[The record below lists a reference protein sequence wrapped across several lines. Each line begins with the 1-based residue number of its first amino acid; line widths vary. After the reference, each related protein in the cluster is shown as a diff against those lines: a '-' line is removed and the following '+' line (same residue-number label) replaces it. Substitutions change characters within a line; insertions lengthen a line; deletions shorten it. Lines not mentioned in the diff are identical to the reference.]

1 MFGPKRLSQAQLL
14 TTPQANWVA
23 VLLNK
28 GIDPVLGEAIIPRSV
43 YDAVI
48 TAQSIMSGHPTP
60 QRGVGIVGYGMGW
73 TRWTYDGIEVTLTP
87 NAERNSRSEL
97 SHR

>member
-1 MFGPKRLSQAQLL
+1 M
-14 TTPQANWVA
+14 A

-43 YDAVI
+43 YAAVT

-73 TRWTYDGIEVTLTP
+73 TRWTYDGIEVTFTL
-87 NAERNSRSEL
+87 NAERNSWSEL